1 MTEGQVVGDSIAPAE
16 KDTFWYKKAIIY
28 ELHVRSYHDSNA
40 DGIGDF
46 PGLTQKLDF
55 LQDLGITA
63 IWLLPFYPSPLR
75 DDGYDIAD
83 YYSINPM
90 YGTLD
95 DFKTFLNEAHA
106 RNLRVITELVINHTS
121 DQHHWF
127 QRARRSPKGSSLR
140 DFYVWSDDP
149 QKYKE
154 VRIIFKDF
162 EPSNWTWDP
171 VADAY
176 YWHRFFF
183 HQPDLNFDHPA
194 VHDEITRIL
203 DFWLDMG
210 VDGMRLDA
218 IPYLY
223 EREGTSGESLP
234 ETHAFLK
241 KLRRHVD
248 EKYGDRIFLAEANQ
262 WPEDAVAYF
271 GEGKGDEC
279 HMAFHFPV
287 MPRLFMSLRMEDRF
301 PIIDILNQTPAIPET
316 SQWAI
321 FLRNHDELTL
331 EMVTDEERDYMYRM
345 YAAETRARINLGIRR
360 RLAPLLGNDRRK
372 IELLNLLLLSLPGTP
387 VLYYGDEIGMGDNMF
402 LGDRNGV
409 RTPMHW
415 SSDKNAGFS
424 RASPQALVFPV
435 IVDPEYHYESSNV
448 EAQQRNPNSLL
459 WWNKRVL
466 ALRKRW
472 APFTEGNLEFLYP
485 HNRKVL
491 AFLRQTTQETIL
503 IIANLSRF
511 AQAVELN
518 LARFKDCV
526 PIELFGQAQFP
537 DITEAP
543 YLLTL
548 SPYASFWFALTPK
561 APERIVNLAELPQ
574 IRVQAGWTEIFSA
587 RWHNQIERRLP
598 VFLRQ
603 QAWFLGRGRTISSAR
618 LRDFIQVAPDTV
630 LCVVNVDYNETDA
643 EDYLI
648 PLSYAPAAAAAA
660 FRENFPHL
668 AFVHLEDPRE
678 GGLGLIF
685 DSTAYPEFWSKLT
698 ETLLNRV
705 PIRSNGREF
714 VPALRAP
721 AETVPNGLEL
731 SNIRA
736 NQHNNSSAAAGSYFC
751 KLIRRIEPGIHPE
764 VELNQVLTERGF
776 QNIPPFVGSLNLRAG
791 DAQTYTAAVINTRVS
806 SARTGWELAL
816 DSLGRFFERV
826 IAQNGV
832 PSGPVPGLLSPE
844 KLTLTDEAS
853 AVLGTFVESVR
864 LLGKRTAELHLALGA
879 TSEAPELAPELFV
892 PFTQRS
898 LYQSMRNLVLRTT
911 QQLSVRLR
919 SLSPAALPLA
929 ERVLGA
935 EKDLITLLKEL
946 YARPLNSLRIR
957 THANLHLGQVLHTG
971 KDFVF
976 IDFEGEPHR
985 PFGERRLRRSPLRD
999 IAEMLR
1005 SLDHAS
1011 YTALERERQKQN
1023 PPAERLEHLEQWS
1036 HFWREWM
1043 CALFFEAYRQP
1054 LVGTQLIPAHDDGIR
1069 ALLNALWIDSAFT
1082 ELSLHLACQSGRETV
1097 ALKSILQVLERS
1109 TKAQAVSVT

>member
-1 MTEGQVVGDSIAPAE
+1 MTDARSEQGMVSTTE
-16 KDTFWYKKAIIY
+16 KDPFWYKKAIIY
-28 ELHVRSYHDSNA
+28 ELHVRSFNDSNA

-46 PGLTQKLDF
+46 PGLTKRLDY

-95 DFKTFLNEAHA
+95 DFKTFLIEAHA

-121 DQHHWF
+121 DQHPWF
-127 QRARRSPKGSSLR
+127 QRARRSPTGSNLR
-140 DFYVWSDDP
+140 DYYVWSDDP

-162 EPSNWTWDP
+162 EPSNWTWDS

-176 YWHRFFF
+176 YWHRFFN
-183 HQPDLNFDHPA
+183 HQPDLNFDNPT

-203 DFWLDMG
+203 DFWLDLG

-218 IPYLY
+218 VPYLY

-234 ETHAFLK
+234 ETHEFLK
-241 KLRRHVD
+241 KVRRHVD

-262 WPEDAVAYF
+262 WPEDAVAFF

-301 PIIDILNQTPAIPET
+301 PIIDILNQTPPIPET

-372 IELLNLLLLSLPGTP
+372 IELLNMLLLALPGTP

-424 RASPQALVFPV
+424 RATPQALVFPV

-448 EAQQRNPNSLL
+448 EAQERNPNSLL

-472 APFTEGNLEFLYP
+472 TPFTNGTLEFLHP

-491 AFLRQTTQETIL
+491 AFIRQTPQETIL
-503 IIANLSRF
+503 VVANLSRF

-518 LARFKDCV
+518 LGRFKDCV

-537 DITEAP
+537 EITESP

-548 SPYASFWFALTPK
+548 TPYASFWFNLAPK
-561 APERIVNLAELPQ
+561 SPQKIVNLADVPLLQ
-574 IRVQAGWTEIFSA
+574 IRSDWTEALSN
-587 RWHNQIERRLP
+587 RWHAELERRLP

-603 QAWFLGRGRTISSAR
+603 QAWFIGRGRTISNAR
-618 LRDFIQVAPDTV
+618 VRDWMQISPETV

-643 EDYLI
+643 EDYFL
-648 PLSYAPAAAAAA
+648 PLSYAAAAGAPAV
-660 FRENFPHL
+660 REGFPHL
-668 AFVHLEDPRE
+668 AFAHVEDPRE
-678 GGLGLIF
+678 SGLGLLF
-685 DSTAYPEFWSKLT
+685 DSTADAAFWSKLT
-698 ETLLNRV
+698 EILLGNSTL
-705 PIRSNGREF
+705 RSKGREF
-714 VPALRAP
+714 APLLQRAVPAAGS
-721 AETVPNGLEL
+721 AEHEL
-731 SNIRA
+731 GNIRA
-736 NQHNNSSAAAGSYFC
+736 NQYNNSSAAAGAYFA

-764 VELNQVLTERGF
+764 IEMNLALSTSGYPNVPAFAGSLSFRSNDAQSYTCGILTERIS
-776 QNIPPFVGSLNLRAG
+776 N
-791 DAQTYTAAVINTRVS
+791 
-806 SARTGWELAL
+806 ARPAWDIAL
-816 DSLGRFFERV
+816 DSLSRFFERV
-826 IAQNGV
+826 IAR
-832 PSGPVPGLLSPE
+832 PG
-844 KLTLTDEAS
+844 
-853 AVLGTFVESVR
+853 
-864 LLGKRTAELHLALGA
+864 
-879 TSEAPELAPELFV
+879 AP
-892 PFTQRS
+892 
-898 LYQSMRNLVLRTT
+898 TT
-911 QQLSVRLR
+911 
-919 SLSPAALPLA
+919 ALP
-929 ERVLGA
+929 
-935 EKDLITLLKEL
+935 
-946 YARPLNSLRIR
+946 N
-957 THANLHLGQVLHTG
+957 
-971 KDFVF
+971 
-976 IDFEGEPHR
+976 
-985 PFGERRLRRSPLRD
+985 
-999 IAEMLR
+999 
-1005 SLDHAS
+1005 
-1011 YTALERERQKQN
+1011 
-1023 PPAERLEHLEQWS
+1023 
-1036 HFWREWM
+1036 
-1043 CALFFEAYRQP
+1043 
-1054 LVGTQLIPAHDDGIR
+1054 
-1069 ALLNALWIDSAFT
+1069 
-1082 ELSLHLACQSGRETV
+1082 
-1097 ALKSILQVLERS
+1097 
-1109 TKAQAVSVT
+1109 